1 METRRPLDG
10 IRVLELAQVVAG
22 PFCGTL
28 MAEFGAE
35 VIKTEMPGKG
45 DDLRRLG
52 PSEDGASYWF
62 AVDNRNK
69 KLMTLDLRTSKGQE
83 IVRRLVPKVDVVLEN
98 FRPGVL
104 EKWGLGWDAL
114 HALNPRL
121 IMARITAFGQT
132 GPLRQGPGYA
142 AIGSAFG
149 GTWYV
154 SGHADRPPARPTPV
168 YPDYLTGLFTAFGV
182 MAALRHRDA
191 TGEGQWID
199 AALYE
204 SAFRI
209 MEYTTTFY
217 GRQGVVRERGGL
229 QHAGWPGGAFE
240 TLDHRWIVFTAPAQH
255 LFERLCVMLGQP
267 DLPNAPRCAPRARSD
282 RAPAHARGLRPLGG
296 DLRRR
301 GQPARPARGRAPR
314 SAARRRPRPGR
325 RRSRLRHGPSYA
337 PPRRGGRARDR
348 RGFQRGHGREGARQ
362 ARLGARPVRG
372 ARSHAAAAVRGSRLR
387 SRPELPGARPPR
399 RRRDLL
405 RGVPARVSRRRV
417 RARLVVSSCNDAAR
431 DPGPLHR
438 SGDGARSPSRQ
449 HREPV
454 VGLRDGGRPERA
466 GPRAHERARGR
477 RCPGRPLAESRE
489 IPRLA
494 TTAAHAAAALSW
506 EPWNKEDEHDP
517 HRDPGPRRR
526 ARHRLCRQS
535 SLLAPGRPRPVRLRA
550 RQRRL
555 CRRRPAGATRRGHAE
570 GLSRLHARHRLAA
583 RGGGHADTGSVPRAR
598 ERRGDAGP
606 AVAHQRAERGRRGG
620 PLPAGQ
626 QLEPAST
633 QGADR
638 TTSA

>member
-1 METRRPLDG
+1 MEPRRPLEG

-52 PSEDGASYWF
+52 PGEGDCNYWF

-69 KLMTLDLRTSKGQE
+69 KLMTLDLRTAKGQE
-83 IVRRLVPKVDVVLEN
+83 IVRRLVPRCDVVLEN

-154 SGHADRPPARPTPV
+154 NGPADRPPARPTPV

-209 MEYTTTFY
+209 MEYTTTAY
-217 GRQGVVRERGGL
+217 GRQGVVRERGAL

-240 TLDHRWIVFTAPAQH
+240 TQDGRFIVFTAPAQH

-267 DLPNAPRCAPRARSD
+267 DLPKDARFASAAE
-282 RAPAHARGLRPLGG
+282 RPNNIGVILEMAARWFAARPFDKAVE
-296 DLRRR
+296 DLRAHDI
-301 GQPARPARGRAPR
+301 PH
-314 SAARRRPRPGR
+314 S
-325 RRSRLRHGPSYA
+325 
-337 PPRRGGRARDR
+337 
-348 RGFQRGHGREGARQ
+348 
-362 ARLGARPVRG
+362 PVMSM
-372 ARSHAAAAVRGSRLR
+372 ADIFA
-387 SRPELPGARPPR
+387 
-399 RRRDLL
+399 
-405 RGVPARVSRRRV
+405 
-417 RARLVVSSCNDAAR
+417 
-431 DPGPLHR
+431 
-438 SGDGARSPSRQ
+438 
-449 HREPV
+449 
-454 VGLRDGGRPERA
+454 
-466 GPRAHERARGR
+466 
-477 RCPGRPLAESRE
+477 
-489 IPRLA
+489 
-494 TTAAHAAAALSW
+494 
-506 EPWNKEDEHDP
+506 DP
-517 HRDPGPRRR
+517 HY
-526 ARHRLCRQS
+526 
-535 SLLAPGRPRPVRLRA
+535 
-550 RQRRL
+550 
-555 CRRRPAGATRRGHAE
+555 
-570 GLSRLHARHRLAA
+570 
-583 RGGGHADTGSVPRAR
+583 RAR
-598 ERRGDAGP
+598 EMIVDVPADGVGALPQP
-606 AVAHQRAERGRRGG
+606 AVVPKLSLTPGRITHAGAALGRHTDEVLTGLLGMSRDEISALRADGVI
-620 PLPAGQ
+620 
-626 QLEPAST
+626 
-633 QGADR
+633 
-638 TTSA
+638 